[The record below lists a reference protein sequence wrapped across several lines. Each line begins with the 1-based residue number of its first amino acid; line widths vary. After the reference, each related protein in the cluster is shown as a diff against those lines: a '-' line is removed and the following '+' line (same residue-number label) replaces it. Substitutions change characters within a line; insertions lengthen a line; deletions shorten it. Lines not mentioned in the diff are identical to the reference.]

1 MSYSRDSSTKC
12 ADDIRQHCKRY
23 YVTAGPVTNPEGRKK
38 CRQAL
43 KDAGVWGRDKTSKC
57 KIDLECNH
65 QGCAEEDETHG
76 SFGTIVSEV
85 APSLP
90 SNIDLAKKTTFSMFN
105 RNNGGKRKS
114 RKGKRSKKIHKTRKS
129 KKSRKSHKSK
139 KSRKSKKP

>member
-1 MSYSRDSSTKC
+1 MSYSRDKC
-12 ADDIRQHCKRY
+12 ADDIRQHCKRN
-23 YVTAGPVTNPEGRKK
+23 YVFGGPVTSQEGKKK

-65 QGCAEEDETHG
+65 QGCAEEDEAHG
-76 SFGTIVSEV
+76 SFGSIVSEV

-90 SNIDLAKKTTFSMFN
+90 SNIDLAKKTSFGMFN

-114 RKGKRSKKIHKTRKS
+114 RKGKRSKKSHKTRKS
-129 KKSRKSHKSK
+129 RKSRKVK
-139 KSRKSKKP
+139 K